1 MINIEVILSAADAF
15 TERVKQTNQA
25 SDSDTRNLMIGAT
38 VVLVIGVVIFA
49 VTYFRSRKKSNDQDQ
64 ERLSQFAKTI
74 SPPAGSSSAVNKR
87 SSKHRRRK
95 RRRVREH
102 RPRNPTLDKT
112 GGLPP
117 PRPDDQLPKY

>member
-15 TERVKQTNQA
+15 TERVNKTNQA
-25 SDSDTRNLMIGAT
+25 SEADTKNLLIGAT
-38 VVLVIGVVIFA
+38 VVLAIAIVIFA
-49 VTYFRSRKKSNDQDQ
+49 VTYLRSRKKSDEQDQ
-64 ERLSQFAKTI
+64 ERLSQFAKSI
-74 SPPAGSSSAVNKR
+74 SPPSGSSSAVNKS